1 MEVSLTMWSCSRAQ
15 LPVIAKC
22 FILNLVRISLPAA
35 FGFAPSV
42 RLSAQCSTTTTVCTT
57 GLFL

>member
-15 LPVIAKC
+15 LPVIASC
-22 FILNLVRISLPAA
+22 FILDLVRISLPAA

-42 RLSAQCSTTTTVCTT
+42 RCEVIEFMGWLMATEESVC
-57 GLFL
+57 